1 MEYNYLFFT
10 QRYIKVYRIIINVTI
25 HLQLN
30 LDLLN
35 KTKRM
40 TNTDISL
47 DVRRVAQISL
57 FAIRDLTCL
66 KKKKTMNKKE
76 FNWL

>member
-10 QRYIKVYRIIINVTI
+10 QRYKVYRNIINVTI

-30 LDLLN
+30 SDLLN

-40 TNTDISL
+40 ANTDISL
-47 DVRRVAQISL
+47 DVRRSCSNFFICNQRSHM
-57 FAIRDLTCL
+57 F
-66 KKKKTMNKKE
+66 KE
-76 FNWL
+76 KENNE